1 MPLTNRQ
8 NEDLLQEIAGQLAD
22 LNKASQ
28 KEPKILPNPQSVVG
42 ILGEIKAILYPE
54 YFAFCNEA
62 KDQVCYLERLGI
74 LYWKLTRLIH
84 SLDNNNCQSGCQEIP
99 KCSEIEKSRSR
110 AYKIINELPKI
121 KALLVQDVEAAYR
134 GDPAAKSL
142 DEIILA
148 YPGFY
153 AIFTYR
159 VAHEF
164 QKRNLELFARIMSEE
179 AHSKTGIDIHPGAVI
194 GTGFFIDHGTGVV
207 IGETTVIGD
216 NVKMYQGVT
225 LGALSFPKDAN
236 GNIIRGKKRHP
247 TIENN
252 VTLYAGATILG
263 GETVIGEGAVIGGNV
278 WITESV
284 PPGCKVINKPIIEK
298 KK

>member
-28 KEPKILPNPQSVVG
+28 KEQKILPKPQSVVG
-42 ILGEIKAILYPE
+42 ILDEIKAILYPE
-54 YFAFCNEA
+54 YFAFCSEA

-74 LYWKLTRLIH
+74 LYWKLIRLIH
-84 SLDNNNCQSGCQEIP
+84 SLDNNNCQSECQEIP
-99 KCSEIEKSRSR
+99 KCSEIEKSRAK
-110 AYKIINELPKI
+110 AYEIINELPKI
-121 KALLVQDVEAAYR
+121 KGLLAQDVEAAYR

-164 QKRNLELFARIMSEE
+164 QKRNLELFARVMSEE
-179 AHSKTGIDIHPGAVI
+179 AHSKTGIDIHPGALI

-207 IGETTVIGD
+207 IGETTVIGN

-225 LGALSFPKDAN
+225 LGALSFPKDVN

-247 TIENN
+247 TIEND

>member
-8 NEDLLQEIAGQLAD
+8 NEDLLLEIAGRLAD
-22 LNKASQ
+22 LDKA
-28 KEPKILPNPQSVVG
+28 KPREEKLLPNPQSVVG
-42 ILGEIKAILYPE
+42 ILDEIKAILYPE
-54 YFAFCNEA
+54 YFAFCNES
-62 KDQVCYLERLGI
+62 KVQVCYLERLGT

-84 SLDNNNCQSGCQEIP
+84 SLENNNCQSECQENP
-99 KCSEIEKSRSR
+99 KCSELKKSRSK
-110 AYKIINELPKI
+110 AYEILNELPKI
-121 KALLVQDVEAAYR
+121 KALLNQDVEAAYN
-134 GDPAAKSL
+134 GDPAARSL

-153 AIFTYR
+153 AIFTHR

-164 QKRNLELFARIMSEE
+164 QKRNLELIARIMSED
-179 AHSKTGIDIHPGAVI
+179 AHSKTGIDIHPGALI

-207 IGETTVIGD
+207 IGETTVIGN
-216 NVKMYQGVT
+216 NVKVYQGVT
-225 LGALSFPKDAN
+225 LGALSFPKDVN
-236 GNIIRGKKRHP
+236 GNIIRGEKRHP
-247 TIENN
+247 TIEND

-263 GETVIGEGAVIGGNV
+263 GDTLIGEGAVIGGNV

-284 PPGCKVINKPIIEK
+284 PPGCKVINKPSIEK